1 VKVFFDTNVL
11 LDGYYERAGHFSSD
25 EAIEKCRIDGPYHG
39 LIAWHTILLRINFS
53 DFPGHRNWRS
63 ECSMGILP
71 MPFGGALAEER
82 REP

>member
-1 VKVFFDTNVL
+1 M
-11 LDGYYERAGHFSSD
+11 A
-25 EAIEKCRIDGPYHG
+25 EAIHSRLFTVEEYLKAEASSEIKHEYLGG
-39 LIAWHTILLRINFS
+39 AILLRINFS
-53 DFPGHRNWRS
+53 DFPRHKNWRS